1 MLRNVQGL
9 RALAALLVVLHHIG
23 TTDGIETHYLPGA
36 GPIFGW
42 LRNSGAAG
50 VDLFFVIS
58 GFIMMTTSWR
68 SFGATG
74 ASAKFFLRRLV
85 RIYPPYWLVLIP
97 LLAVYLIA
105 PDHFT
110 GYHPVHPDL
119 VASFLLLPSLGG
131 QLLFVAWTLVFEMYF
146 YAVFAPLLLLRRQF
160 VLPALALWAV
170 AEAVLFGTCHD
181 SPNPYLA
188 FLGEP
193 LPFEFLFGCC
203 VGLLYVKGAL
213 HAPAALVAA
222 AVTAFC
228 AALVASELVPRELV
242 NIERVFLFG
251 MPAALLV
258 YAAVAVESKGGLV
271 VPAALVAIG
280 DASYAMYLWHSP
292 LLSALGQQVARLHAH
307 GLVAHVMLVAV
318 LLAAVL
324 AFSLAVYR
332 YAERPLT
339 RYLNDRLR
347 DALPVEVS
355 R

>member
-1 MLRNVQGL
+1 LRNVQGL
-9 RALAALLVVLHHIG
+9 RALAASLVVLHHIG

-74 ASAKFFLRRLV
+74 ASAKFFLRRVV

-105 PDHFT
+105 PAHFT
-110 GYHPVHPDL
+110 GFHPVHPDL

-146 YAVFAPLLLLRRQF
+146 YAVFAPLLLLRQRF
-160 VLPALALWAV
+160 VVPALGLWAI
-170 AEAVLFGTCHD
+170 AEAVLFATCHN
-181 SPNPYLA
+181 SANPYLA

-193 LPFEFLFGCC
+193 LPFEFLFGCG

-213 HAPAALVAA
+213 HAPFTLLAAGVAAFGAAL
-222 AVTAFC
+222 
-228 AALVASELVPRELV
+228 LGSEFVPRDLV
-242 NIERVFLFG
+242 NLERVFLFG
-251 MPAALLV
+251 IPAALLV
-258 YAAVAVESKGGLV
+258 YAVVAVETKRGLA
-271 VPAALVAIG
+271 VPAALVAVG

-307 GLVAHVMLVAV
+307 GLVAHVMLVAA
-318 LLAAVL
+318 LLAAVV

-332 YAERPLT
+332 YAEQPLT
-339 RYLNDRLR
+339 RYLNGRLR
-347 DALPVEVS
+347 DALPVGPS